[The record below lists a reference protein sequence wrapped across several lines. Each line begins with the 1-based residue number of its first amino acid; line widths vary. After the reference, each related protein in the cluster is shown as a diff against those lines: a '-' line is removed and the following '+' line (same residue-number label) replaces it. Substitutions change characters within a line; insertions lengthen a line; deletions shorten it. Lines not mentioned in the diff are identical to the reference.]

1 MSAKGSLYD
10 LGYRDAWRHIAFV
23 ALFVGLAAAVAIR

>member
-23 ALFVGLAAAVAIR
+23 ALAAAVAIR